1 MNQMTRR
8 LTIVISVIVCL
19 FAVVIHRANCGDY
32 WTPTAPPGSDAAKMK
47 TLDQVEPRI
56 MISQLPFV
64 ITNAGSYYLSAPL
77 FADTSNGAFG
87 IVIMA
92 DDVKLD
98 MNGFALNGGPTS
110 GDGIAVTGQVHHNIT
125 IRNGVVRGWAGYG
138 VNGTN
143 AADAI
148 IENVKA
154 YMNGL
159 AGITAGEDSLVEGC
173 ISSGNGM
180 RNEPPQGAGVFDDGI
195 RVGSYSTVKDCK
207 SRGNRGAGIYAR
219 YGSKVSGCT
228 AAQSV
233 KANGIFADDFCTIVD
248 CTVMEN
254 LNGGITCM
262 NKCRVSANTCG
273 NNMNSGI
280 LVLGASNRIEN
291 NNVAGNPNGIMTQ
304 VPGNLIMCNSAT
316 GNTNAFP
323 LSSGDNFGAIITPQ
337 GGSISN
343 NNPWSNFTF

>member
-1 MNQMTRR
+1 
-8 LTIVISVIVCL
+8 
-19 FAVVIHRANCGDY
+19 
-32 WTPTAPPGSDAAKMK
+32 
-47 TLDQVEPRI
+47 
-56 MISQLPFV
+56 
-64 ITNAGSYYLSAPL
+64 
-77 FADTSNGAFG
+77 
-87 IVIMA
+87 
-92 DDVKLD
+92 VKLD
-98 MNGFALNGGPTS
+98 MNGFALNGTPTS

-138 VNGTN
+138 INGTN

-154 YMNGL
+154 YMNGY
-159 AGITAGEDSLVEGC
+159 AGITAGEDSLVDSC
-173 ISSGNGM
+173 ISNGNGL
-180 RNEPPQGAGVFDDGI
+180 RNEPPGTGVFDDGI

-207 SRGNRGAGIYAR
+207 SRANRGAGIYAR

-228 AAQSV
+228 AAQSI

-254 LNGGITCM
+254 FNGGITCM

-280 LVLGASNRIEN
+280 LALGMSNRIEN
-291 NNVAGNPNGIMTQ
+291 NNVAGNLNGILTQ
-304 VPGNLIMCNSAT
+304 APGNLVTCNSAS
-316 GNTNAFP
+316 GNTNDFP
-323 LSSGDNFGAIITPQ
+323 LSSGDKFGAIITPQ

-343 NNPWSNFTF
+343 NNPWSNFSF